1 MSIGEQLHGQLPLGL
16 SPRPVVSHLMTP
28 VVSHVLPPPNL
39 VEGTK
44 APNAQFGLAIE
55 GADIDAL

>member
-1 MSIGEQLHGQLPLGL
+1 
-16 SPRPVVSHLMTP
+16 MTP
-28 VVSHVLPPPNL
+28 VVSHFLPNPNF

-55 GADIDAL
+55 GANIDAR